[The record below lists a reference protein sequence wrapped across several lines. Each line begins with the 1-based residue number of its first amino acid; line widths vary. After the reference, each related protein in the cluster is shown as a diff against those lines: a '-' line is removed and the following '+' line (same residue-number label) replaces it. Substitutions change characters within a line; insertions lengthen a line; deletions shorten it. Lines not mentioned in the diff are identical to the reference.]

1 MSNLSRTQL
10 NELADIYSSMSST
23 GSPEQLD
30 EISDRVKLAV
40 GASRLPVVG
49 PLIRGA
55 INQAPKVLPKALEI
69 AKTGSRILKTKV
81 GADPNRSAVVQAGE
95 TLGRN
100 LVKAGGEVTNILTK
114 GGKEY
119 GRGLLDPIK
128 GFVGTKAPEGRS
140 GARRLGVLTTQLG
153 VPAGLWSAGT
163 YAWRELTGA
172 NKQQLGDHYDPF
184 EDPNA
189 TEEQIVEALETG
201 LCYLLMTSLVENG
214 YADDLKSASVIL
226 ENMSDDWCDYIAE
239 SFVGE

>member
-40 GASRLPVVG
+40 GASRLPIVG

-55 INQAPKVLPKALEI
+55 INKAPRVLPKALEI
-69 AKTGSRILKTKV
+69 SKTGSRILKTKV
-81 GADPNRSAVVQAGE
+81 GADPNRPALTQAGE
-95 TLGRN
+95 TIGRN
-100 LVKAGGEVTNILTK
+100 VMKAGGEAINITTGALK
-114 GGKEY
+114 QY

-128 GFVGTKAPEGRS
+128 GAIGVKAPKGRPLV
-140 GARRLGVLTTQLG
+140 RQLG
-153 VPAGLWSAGT
+153 RFTIPGSLAVGAYNA
-163 YAWRELTGA
+163 YREYSGA
-172 NKQQLGDHYDPF
+172 NKSQLGDHYDPF

>member
-100 LVKAGGEVTNILTK
+100 VMKAGGEAVNITTGALK
-114 GGKEY
+114 QY

-128 GFVGTKAPEGRS
+128 GAIGVKAPKGRPLVRQLGRFTIP
-140 GARRLGVLTTQLG
+140 GALGV
-153 VPAGLWSAGT
+153 AGYNA
-163 YAWRELTGA
+163 YREFTGA
-172 NKQQLGDHYDPF
+172 NKSQLGDHYDPF